1 MKGRKGTYTK
11 RGENKY
17 RFQYMYKGQ
26 RYSETIEC
34 NSKRVETELALWIN
48 NIEKGSYY
56 NSDYTFYEFAQVW
69 LREVVKPNSSPTTL
83 RRYLSILNNRVFPVL
98 GTYKLT
104 DISPILLNK
113 YFVELKQ
120 SKTMYA
126 NRENTTISKG
136 TFDKVR
142 EVIYGILKAKNVSLE
157 EFEKIR
163 LNKKEKR
170 GGFENKV
177 FLEYTITPDN

>member
-120 SKTMYA
+120 SKTMYT

-136 TFDKVR
+136 TFDKVITPAKNR
-142 EVIYGILKAKNVSLE
+142 VATTNSCRRRGNSWVRLCEARPLCGAWPGILHRAGV
-157 EFEKIR
+157 
-163 LNKKEKR
+163 
-170 GGFENKV
+170 
-177 FLEYTITPDN
+177 